1 MTILLRRQITR
12 ERHRE
17 RERER
22 GDDKAQRKRRRT
34 KRERDSKANL
44 LPAKICFYFHHLPLL
59 PLLLPIFIFPGWTE
73 PKLKS
78 DFLLAA
84 LSCQQPNA
92 QKLFLNAFSNILL
105 VLFSYAPT
113 TTTPTFFFPNPKTQK
128 KYFIHCPNTCSKV
141 FWFSAHNFAKRKLL
155 SAQSFCSQVYYSL
168 PQ

>member
-1 MTILLRRQITR
+1 MTILLRRQIAR
-12 ERHRE
+12 ERDRDT
-17 RERER
+17 ERER
-22 GDDKAQRKRRRT
+22 GDDRAQRKRRRT
-34 KRERDSKANL
+34 KRERDSRANL

-73 PKLKS
+73 PKLKN

-92 QKLFLNAFSNILL
+92 QKLFLSALRSILL
-105 VLFSYAPT
+105 VLFSSAPT
-113 TTTPTFFFPNPKTQK
+113 TTAPTFFFPSPKAQK

-141 FWFSAHNFAKRKLL
+141 FWFSAHNSAKRKLL
-155 SAQSFCSQVYYSL
+155 SAQIFCSQVYYSL

>member
-92 QKLFLNAFSNILL
+92 QKLFLNALRSILL
-105 VLFSYAPT
+105 ALFSSTPT
-113 TTTPTFFFPNPKTQK
+113 ATAPTFFFPTPQAQK
-128 KYFIHCPNTCSKV
+128 KYFIYCPNTCSKV
-141 FWFSAHNFAKRKLL
+141 FWFSAHNSAKRKLL